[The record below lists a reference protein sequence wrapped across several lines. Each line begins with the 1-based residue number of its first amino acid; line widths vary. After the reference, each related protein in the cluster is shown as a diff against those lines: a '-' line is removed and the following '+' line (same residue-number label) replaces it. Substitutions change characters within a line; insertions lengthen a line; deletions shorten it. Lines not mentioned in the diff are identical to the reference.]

1 MRFWQFTGFMPTGQ
15 VLPLAQASERLGFE
29 GLAIP
34 DHLFYPREITPA
46 YPGTADGAPFWGPET
61 HWPDPWALASAVGAV
76 TTTLR
81 CMSAVYIAPARDL
94 FTVAKSISTA
104 AVLSNGRIVAGL
116 GAGWCREEFDQTGQA
131 FSGRGRRLAEMIEVL
146 RRLWAGGWVEHHGE
160 WFDVPAV
167 SMAPVPPGP
176 IPITLGGRS
185 EIALRRAA
193 RIADGW
199 VGGGASSTAV
209 PEVIA
214 RLHGFLED
222 NGRDPADFEITIQ
235 PREWPT
241 PEMLDE
247 LGRAGLDG
255 IRIPAWEP
263 AGADSPVE
271 AKIEAAERF
280 AEEVIRPL
288 NGSGS

>member
-1 MRFWQFTGFMPTGQ
+1 M
-15 VLPLAQASERLGFE
+15 
-29 GLAIP
+29 
-34 DHLFYPREITPA
+34 
-46 YPGTADGAPFWGPET
+46 PFWDAET

-94 FTVAKSISTA
+94 FTVAKSVSTA
-104 AVLSNGRIVAGL
+104 AVLTNGRVVAGF

-146 RRLWAGGWVEHHGE
+146 RRLWAGGWVEHHGD
-160 WFDVPAV
+160 WFDFDSV
-167 SMAPVPPGP
+167 SMAPVPPAP

-199 VGGGASSTAV
+199 VGGGSSSTAV

-214 RLHGFLED
+214 RLHGYLEEA
-222 NGRDPADFEITIQ
+222 GRDPADFEITIQ
-235 PREWPT
+235 PPRVAHRR
-241 PEMLDE
+241 
-247 LGRAGLDG
+247 GARRAGPRRPRRHPHPRLG
-255 IRIPAWEP
+255 AGPAPTRRWRRRSKP
-263 AGADSPVE
+263 SNAS
-271 AKIEAAERF
+271 R
-280 AEEVIRPL
+280 RR
-288 NGSGS
+288 